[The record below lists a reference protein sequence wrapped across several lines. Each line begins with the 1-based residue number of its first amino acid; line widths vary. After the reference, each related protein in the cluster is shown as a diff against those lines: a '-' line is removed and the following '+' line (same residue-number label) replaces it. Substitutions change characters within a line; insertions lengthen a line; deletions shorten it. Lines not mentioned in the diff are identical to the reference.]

1 VILNRRTLLTSFS
14 LVLPAA
20 AAQAAASKK
29 KPHLTKLASHHR
41 PAVKSVSAKTH
52 HLTRPHVSPQS

>member
-1 VILNRRTLLTSFS
+1 VILNRRTLLASLS

-20 AAQAAASKK
+20 AAQAATAKK
-29 KPHLTKLASHHR
+29 KPHVTKLASHHR
-41 PAVKSVSAKTH
+41 PAMKSVSAKTH